1 MFISVCEFEGKE
13 LCNEVEGGYLK
24 GQYLSFTKAICFQCT
39 FPILVFSSSV
49 LAVFG
54 TLTVCMKNIQLLLLC
69 SSV

>member
-49 LAVFG
+49 LAVCG
-54 TLTVCMKNIQLLLLC
+54 T
-69 SSV
+69 